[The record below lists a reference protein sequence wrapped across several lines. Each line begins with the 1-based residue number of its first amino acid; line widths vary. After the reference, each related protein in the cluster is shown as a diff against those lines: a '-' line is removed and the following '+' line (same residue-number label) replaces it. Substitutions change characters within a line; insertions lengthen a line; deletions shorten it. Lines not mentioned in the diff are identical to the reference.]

1 MAVAEPAQEFVGGK
15 PEGGGFAGYEA
26 TDLKLRKT
34 MGLTQL
40 TALSLGAIIGSGW
53 LFAVLSADSVAGPA
67 SLFSWLIGGVCVLFI
82 AFTYMEI
89 SAMLPRTGAL
99 SRYPQLTHGGYAG
112 MLLAWAYLLS
122 AVTVPT
128 IEAEASVTYLSSKFR
143 TLGLIAPNSTILS
156 WPKGIMLGYG
166 FMLLFFVLNFVGI
179 RLLSEVNRWVVLWKL
194 VIPTL
199 TFIFVFA
206 AFRGS
211 NYGSAVGGIAP
222 LGASPIFEA
231 VATTGI
237 VFSFLGFRQAL
248 EYAGEARNPQ
258 RDVPR
263 ATLLSV
269 GIAIVLY
276 TCLQIAF
283 TGAIRWGS
291 MGVKV
296 GNWSLIGKGAW
307 ASGPFYQELHAAGI
321 GVLAGFAAL
330 LIWDAVISPAGT
342 GYVYMGTATR
352 TFYGMSVQRLFPP
365 GIQSM
370 NRFAI
375 PWPALIASIFVG
387 GLFFV
392 RQPSWYGLVG
402 FITSTTVLTYIMGG
416 AGLMALRRLAPT
428 WRRPVRLPYPW
439 LLCGLSFIAATEVV
453 YWSGFSTLVE
463 VVTFVLISIAIYLMY
478 YAPAKG
484 FMSNNQ
490 GLTLGLV
497 FLVAWVWIAAK
508 GGWVLRSGTLPVHG
522 SWTFGTY
529 FTAFAVTLVLVTTA
543 TWLLSNEEGRRH
555 IRAGWWFIFFVIA
568 LFLLSYYG
576 SLGASFVNPKIV
588 PVPTVHFPYDYLI
601 AAGIGL
607 LCFLWAVY
615 TAFETDE
622 LRELHMAL
630 SEGRPLAPVPETEG
644 PWRPLHQAHTG
655 GDTSTG

>member
-1 MAVAEPAQEFVGGK
+1 MAAVTEPAQERPATT
-15 PEGGGFAGYEA
+15 PEGSVAGYEA
-26 TDLKLRKT
+26 TDLKLKKT

-53 LFAVLSADSVAGPA
+53 LFAVLGADATAGPA
-67 SLFSWLIGGVCVLFI
+67 SLFSWLIGGICVLFI

-89 SAMLPRTGAL
+89 SGMIPRTGAL
-99 SRYPQLTHGGYAG
+99 SRYPQLTHGGYTG
-112 MLLAWAYLLS
+112 MVLAWAYLLS

-128 IEAEASVTYLSSKFR
+128 IEAEASVTYLSNKFPD
-143 TLGLIAPNSTILS
+143 LGLIPPNSTVLS

-166 FMLLFFVLNFVGI
+166 FMIFFFFLNFVGI
-179 RLLSEVNRWVVLWKL
+179 KLLSEVNRWVVLWKL

-199 TFIFVFA
+199 TFIFVFF
-206 AFRGS
+206 AFRSS

-222 LGASPIFEA
+222 LGASPIFGA
-231 VATTGI
+231 VATSGI

-263 ATLLSV
+263 ATIISV
-269 GIAIVLY
+269 GIGIVLY
-276 TCLQIAF
+276 TLLQIAF

-296 GNWSLIGKGAW
+296 GDWSALGSSKW
-307 ASGPFYQELHAAGI
+307 ATGPFYSELHSAGLGFLAA
-321 GVLAGFAAL
+321 FAAL

-365 GIQSM
+365 GLRVM
-370 NRFAI
+370 NRFSI
-375 PWPALIASIFVG
+375 PWTSLIAATFVG

-392 RQPSWYGLVG
+392 RQPSWYNLVG
-402 FITSTTVLTYIMGG
+402 FISSTTVLTYIMGG

-439 LLCGLSFIAATEVV
+439 VLSAISFIAATEIV
-453 YWSGFSTLVE
+453 YWSGFSVLVE
-463 VVTFVLISIAIYLMY
+463 VMTFVFISIVLYLIY

-484 FMSNNQ
+484 FLTSNQ
-490 GLTLGLV
+490 GLTLGLG

-508 GGWVLRSGTLPVHG
+508 GGWVLRSGTLPVKG

-529 FTAFAVTLVLVTTA
+529 FTAFAVALIIITMA
-543 TWLLSNEEGRRH
+543 TWLLSNEEGRKH
-555 IRAGWWFIFFVIA
+555 IQSSWWLIFFSIS

-576 SLGASFVNPKIV
+576 SLGAKASSA
-588 PVPTVHFPYDYLI
+588 TVHFPWDYLI
-601 AAGIGL
+601 AGGIGL
-607 LCFLWAVY
+607 ISFIWAVRS
-615 TAFETDE
+615 AFETEE
-622 LRELHMAL
+622 LRELHIAL
-630 SEGRPLAPVPETEG
+630 TEGRPLAPVPEMETA
-644 PWRPLHQAHTG
+644 WKPLHQAPTPPDG
-655 GDTSTG
+655 GATTA

>member
-1 MAVAEPAQEFVGGK
+1 MAGMQPPPEAELERPVRPPDSGVAS
-15 PEGGGFAGYEA
+15 YEA

-40 TALSLGAIIGSGW
+40 TGLSLGAVIGSGW
-53 LFAVLSADSVAGPA
+53 LFAVLSAAATAGPA
-67 SLFSWLIGGVCVLFI
+67 SMFSWLIGGVCVLFI

-128 IEAEASVTYLSSKFR
+128 IEAEAAVTYLGSKFP
-143 TLGLIAPNSTILS
+143 TIGLITPHSTILS
-156 WPKGIMLGYG
+156 WPSGIMLGFG
-166 FMLLFFVLNFVGI
+166 FMLFFFLLNFVGI

-199 TFIFVFA
+199 TFIFVFF

-211 NYGSAVGGIAP
+211 NYGSSVGGLAP

-263 ATLLSV
+263 ATIISV

-276 TCLQIAF
+276 TLLQVAF
-283 TGAIRWGS
+283 TGAIRWGNI
-291 MGVKV
+291 GIKV
-296 GNWSLIGKGAW
+296 GNWSALSTSSW
-307 ASGPFYQELHAAGI
+307 ATGPFYHELHAAGI
-321 GVLAGFAAL
+321 GALAGFAAL

-342 GYVYMGTATR
+342 GYVYLGTSTR

-365 GIQSM
+365 GMQIM

-375 PWPALIASIFVG
+375 PWPALIASVFVG
-387 GLFFV
+387 GLLFV
-392 RQPSWYGLVG
+392 RQPSWYGLVA

-416 AGLMALRRLAPT
+416 AGVMALRRLAPT

-439 LLCGLSFIAATEVV
+439 LLCALSFVAATEVV

-463 VVTFVLISIAIYLMY
+463 VMTFMFISISIYLMY
-478 YAPAKG
+478 YAPTKG
-484 FMSNNQ
+484 FMSANQ
-490 GLTLGLV
+490 GLALGIA

-529 FTAFAVTLVLVTTA
+529 FRVFCCFRGSFRHPAVSPAVLTM
-543 TWLLSNEEGRRH
+543 
-555 IRAGWWFIFFVIA
+555 IRALPWPRPTTP
-568 LFLLSYYG
+568 
-576 SLGASFVNPKIV
+576 GAGVKS
-588 PVPTVHFPYDYLI
+588 
-601 AAGIGL
+601 
-607 LCFLWAVY
+607 
-615 TAFETDE
+615 
-622 LRELHMAL
+622 
-630 SEGRPLAPVPETEG
+630 RPLAEREPERSEG
-644 PWRPLHQAHTG
+644 SQRPLASVG
-655 GDTSTG
+655 GRGTPRA

>member
-1 MAVAEPAQEFVGGK
+1 MTAMAEPTGGRVET
-15 PEGGGFAGYEA
+15 PVASYEA

-53 LFAVLSADSVAGPA
+53 LFAVLSADSTAGPA

-89 SAMLPRTGAL
+89 SGMLPRSGAL
-99 SRYPQLTHGGYAG
+99 SRYPQLTHGGYTG
-112 MLLAWAYLLS
+112 MLLGWAYLLS
-122 AVTVPT
+122 AATVPT
-128 IEAEASVTYLSSKFR
+128 IEAEASVTYLNAKFP
-143 TLGLIAPNSTILS
+143 TLGLISPNSTILS

-166 FMLLFFVLNFVGI
+166 FMLVFFLLNFLGI
-179 RLLSEVNRWVVLWKL
+179 RFLSEVNRWVVLWKL

-222 LGASPIFEA
+222 MGASPIFEA

-248 EYAGEARNPQ
+248 EYAGEARRPQ

-263 ATLLSV
+263 ATILSV
-269 GIAIVLY
+269 LIAVVLY
-276 TCLQIAF
+276 TLLQIAF
-283 TGAIRWGS
+283 TGAIRWGNI
-291 MGVKV
+291 GIKV
-296 GNWSLIGKGAW
+296 GNWSGLSTSSW
-307 ASGPFYQELHAAGI
+307 ASGPFYRELHAAGL
-321 GVLAGFAAL
+321 GFLAAFAAL

-342 GYVYMGTATR
+342 GFVYMGTGTR
-352 TFYGMSVQRLFPP
+352 TFYGLSVQRLFPP
-365 GIQSM
+365 GLQVMS
-370 NRFAI
+370 RFGI
-375 PWPALIASIFVG
+375 PWASLLAAVFVG

-416 AGLMALRRLAPT
+416 AGVMSLRRLAPN

-439 LLCGLSFIAATEVV
+439 LLSALSFVAATEVV
-453 YWSGFSTLVE
+453 YWSTFNTLVE
-463 VVTFVLISIAIYLMY
+463 VMTFVFISIVLYLMY

-484 FMSNNQ
+484 FLAPSQ

-497 FLVAWVWIAAK
+497 FMAAWVWIAAK
-508 GGWVLRSGTLPVHG
+508 GGWVLRTGTLPVHG

-529 FTAFAVTLVLVTTA
+529 FTAFALALVLVTAA
-543 TWLLSNEEGRRH
+543 TWLLSNEAGRKH
-555 IRAGWWFIFFVIA
+555 VQASWWFIFFSIS

-576 SLGASFVNPKIV
+576 SLGVNLENSKIA
-588 PVPTVHFPYDYLI
+588 PTVRFPWDYLV
-601 AAGIGL
+601 AAAIGL
-607 LCFLWAVY
+607 ISFFWAVHSS
-615 TAFETDE
+615 FETE
-622 LRELHMAL
+622 ELHELHESL
-630 SEGRPLAPVPETEG
+630 SEGRSAGPEPEMEEAWKPLRGEVEG
-644 PWRPLHQAHTG
+644 EAATA
-655 GDTSTG
+655 T

>member
-1 MAVAEPAQEFVGGK
+1 MAVAEPLQEQPADKSERGL
-15 PEGGGFAGYEA
+15 ASYEA
-26 TDLKLRKT
+26 TDLKLKKT

-40 TALSLGAIIGSGW
+40 TALSLGGIIGSGW
-53 LFAVLSADSVAGPA
+53 LFAVLSADSTAGPA
-67 SLFSWLIGGVCVLFI
+67 SMFSWLIGGVCVLFI

-89 SAMLPRTGAL
+89 SGMLPRTGAL

-122 AVTVPT
+122 AAIVPT
-128 IEAEASVTYLSSKFR
+128 IEAEASVTYLNSEFPKI
-143 TLGLIAPNSTILS
+143 GLVTPNSTILS

-166 FMLLFFVLNFVGI
+166 FMIFFFLLNFLGI

-199 TFIFVFA
+199 TFIFVFV
-206 AFRGS
+206 AFRSS
-211 NYGSAVGGIAP
+211 NYGSAVGGLAP

-248 EYAGEARNPQ
+248 EYAGEARRPQ
-258 RDVPR
+258 KDVPR
-263 ATLLSV
+263 ATILSV

-276 TCLQIAF
+276 VALQVAF
-283 TGAIRWGS
+283 TGAIRWGNI
-291 MGVKV
+291 GIKV
-296 GNWSLIGKGAW
+296 GSWSALHTSSW
-307 ASGPFYQELHAAGI
+307 ASGPFYRELHAAGI

-342 GYVYMGTATR
+342 GYVYMGTGTR

-365 GIQSM
+365 GLQIM
-370 NRFAI
+370 NRFGI
-375 PWPALIASIFVG
+375 PWVALLASTFVA

-392 RQPSWYGLVG
+392 REPSWYDLVG

-416 AGLMALRRLAPT
+416 TGVMSLRRLAPT

-439 LLCGLSFIAATEVV
+439 ILSALSFVAATEIV
-453 YWSGFSTLVE
+453 YWSTFGILVD
-463 VVTFVLISIAIYLMY
+463 VMTFVMLSITIYLMY

-484 FMSNNQ
+484 FISSNQ
-490 GLTLGLV
+490 GLSLGLV
-497 FLVAWVWIAAK
+497 FLVVWIWIAAK
-508 GGWVLRSGTLPVHG
+508 GGWVLRSGTLPVRG

-529 FTAFAVTLVLVTTA
+529 FTAFAVALVLVTVA
-543 TWLLSNEEGRRH
+543 TWLLSNEEGRKH
-555 IRAGWWFIFFVIA
+555 VRASWWFIFFMIS

-576 SLGASFVNPKIV
+576 SLGANSAH
-588 PVPTVHFPYDYLI
+588 PTVHFPYDYLI
-601 AAGIGL
+601 AGGIGL
-607 LCFLWAVY
+607 VTFFWSVWSS
-615 TAFETDE
+615 FETDE
-622 LRELHMAL
+622 LRELHIAL

-644 PWRPLHQAHTG
+644 PWKPLHGAGHSG
-655 GDTSTG
+655 EGAS

>member
-1 MAVAEPAQEFVGGK
+1 MAVAEPVQEQPESGAGSG
-15 PEGGGFAGYEA
+15 EGGLASYER

-53 LFAVLSADSVAGPA
+53 LFAVLGADATAGPA
-67 SLFSWLIGGVCVLFI
+67 SMFSWLIGGVCVLFI

-89 SAMLPRTGAL
+89 SGMLPRSGAL
-99 SRYPQLTHGGYAG
+99 SRYPQLTHGGYTG
-112 MLLAWAYLLS
+112 MVLGWAYLLS

-128 IEAEASVTYLSSKFR
+128 IEAEASVTYLSNKFPGI
-143 TLGLIAPNSTILS
+143 GLIPPHSTILS

-166 FMLLFFVLNFVGI
+166 FMLFFFVLNFVGI
-179 RLLSEVNRWVVLWKL
+179 RLLSEINRWVVLWKL

-199 TFIFVFA
+199 TFIFVFV

-222 LGASPIFEA
+222 LGASPIFGA

-263 ATLLSV
+263 ATIISV
-269 GIAIVLY
+269 GTGIVLY
-276 TCLQIAF
+276 TLLQVAF
-283 TGAIRWGS
+283 TGAIRWGKL
-291 MGVKV
+291 GVKV
-296 GNWSLIGKGAW
+296 GDWSVLGTSKW
-307 ASGPFYQELHAAGI
+307 ATGPFYSELHAAGI
-321 GVLAGFAAL
+321 GFLAAFAAL

-342 GYVYMGTATR
+342 GYVYMGTSTR

-365 GIQSM
+365 GLQTM
-370 NRFAI
+370 NRFSI
-375 PWPALIASIFVG
+375 PWPALIASILVG

-392 RQPSWYGLVG
+392 RQPSWYSLVG

-428 WRRPVRLPYPW
+428 WRRPVRIPYPW
-439 LLCGLSFIAATEVV
+439 VLSALSFIAATEVV
-453 YWSGFSTLVE
+453 YWSGFSVLVE
-463 VVTFVLISIAIYLMY
+463 VMTFVFISIAVYLMY

-484 FMSNNQ
+484 FMSSTQ

-497 FLVAWVWIAAK
+497 FVVAWVWIAAK

-529 FTAFAVTLVLVTTA
+529 FSAFAVALMLVTVA
-543 TWLLSNEEGRRH
+543 TWLLSNEEGRKH
-555 IRAGWWFIFFVIA
+555 VQASWWFIFFSISI
-568 LFLLSYYG
+568 FLLSYYG
-576 SLGASFVNPKIV
+576 SLGANAKN
-588 PVPTVHFPYDYLI
+588 PTVHFPYDYLI

-607 LCFLWAVY
+607 FAFLWAVRS
-615 TAFETDE
+615 AFETDE
-622 LRELHMAL
+622 LRELHVAL
-630 SEGRPLAPVPETEG
+630 SEGRPLAPVPEMETA
-644 PWRPLHQAHTG
+644 WTPLHGESPETG
-655 GDTSTG
+655 GGATGS

>member
-1 MAVAEPAQEFVGGK
+1 MAAVTEPAQEGPATT
-15 PEGGGFAGYEA
+15 PEGSVAGYEA
-26 TDLKLRKT
+26 TDLKLKKT

-53 LFAVLSADSVAGPA
+53 LFAVLGADATAGPA

-89 SAMLPRTGAL
+89 SSMIPRTGAL
-99 SRYPQLTHGGYAG
+99 SRYPQLTHGGYTG
-112 MLLAWAYLLS
+112 MVLAWAYLLS

-128 IEAEASVTYLSSKFR
+128 IEAEASVTYLSNKFPD
-143 TLGLIAPNSTILS
+143 LGLIPPNSTVLS

-166 FMLLFFVLNFVGI
+166 FMIFFFFLNFVGI
-179 RLLSEVNRWVVLWKL
+179 KLLSEVNRWVVLWKL

-199 TFIFVFA
+199 TFIFVFF
-206 AFRGS
+206 AFRSS

-222 LGASPIFEA
+222 MGASPIFGA
-231 VATTGI
+231 VATSGI

-263 ATLLSV
+263 ATLISV
-269 GIAIVLY
+269 GIGIVLY
-276 TCLQIAF
+276 TLLQIAF

-296 GNWSLIGKGAW
+296 GDWSALGSSKW
-307 ASGPFYQELHAAGI
+307 ATGPFYSELHSAGLGFLAA
-321 GVLAGFAAL
+321 FAAL

-365 GIQSM
+365 GLRVM
-370 NRFAI
+370 NRFSI
-375 PWPALIASIFVG
+375 PWTSLIAATFVG

-392 RQPSWYGLVG
+392 RQPSWYNLVG
-402 FITSTTVLTYIMGG
+402 FISSTTVLTYIMGG

-439 LLCGLSFIAATEVV
+439 VLSAISFIAATEIV
-453 YWSGFSTLVE
+453 YWSGFSVLVE
-463 VVTFVLISIAIYLMY
+463 VMTFVFISIVLYLIY

-484 FMSNNQ
+484 FLSSNQ
-490 GLTLGLV
+490 GLTLGLG

-508 GGWVLRSGTLPVHG
+508 GGWVLRSGTLPVKG

-529 FTAFAVTLVLVTTA
+529 FTAFAVALIIITMA
-543 TWLLSNEEGRRH
+543 TWLLSNEEGRKH
-555 IRAGWWFIFFVIA
+555 IQSSWWLIFFSIS

-576 SLGASFVNPKIV
+576 SLGAKASNA
-588 PVPTVHFPYDYLI
+588 TVHFPWDYLI
-601 AAGIGL
+601 AGGIGL
-607 LCFLWAVY
+607 ISFLWAVRS
-615 TAFETDE
+615 AFETEE
-622 LRELHMAL
+622 LRELHVAL
-630 SEGRPLAPVPETEG
+630 SEGRPLAPVPEMETA
-644 PWRPLHQAHTG
+644 WKPLHQAPTPPDG
-655 GDTSTG
+655 GATTA